1 MDLDGN
7 LNYSEGEERSVLDV
21 MARAAYVAG
30 L

>member
-21 MARAAYVAG
+21 MARAVYVAG